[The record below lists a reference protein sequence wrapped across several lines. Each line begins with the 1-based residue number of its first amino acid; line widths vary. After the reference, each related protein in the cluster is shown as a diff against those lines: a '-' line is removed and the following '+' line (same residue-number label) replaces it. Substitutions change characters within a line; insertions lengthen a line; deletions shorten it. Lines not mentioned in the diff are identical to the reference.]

1 VSDTIHVDIA
11 GRGQPI
17 QINRYIVS
25 KSDDHA
31 VVLYWYQSRDRVVAS
46 EYRAAAFT
54 AWDALRHNRTDTE
67 LVRVV
72 TPDTQSGVEFIRAFF
87 TKLRRYNQDQ

>member
-1 VSDTIHVDIA
+1 
-11 GRGQPI
+11 
-17 QINRYIVS
+17 VS
-25 KSDDHA
+25 KNDERA

-54 AWDALRHNRTDTE
+54 AWDALRYNRTDTG

-72 TPDTQSGVEFIRAFF
+72 TPVAQDGVEFIQAFF
-87 TKLRRYNQDQ
+87 MSLRQLQKLP